1 MTFNQLAALRTAVGN
16 QIAACNMPTSLREI
30 PGLRSFRITPNPVR
44 GGRTVAEFDLA
55 GARQVQYTIYTTD
68 GRQLFASKP
77 RRVTGRTSFPLEGLE
92 NTGKGSLFVVF
103 RVDNGGFTQRLV
115 ME

>member
-1 MTFNQLAALRTAVGN
+1 MTFNQLPALRTAVAN

-44 GGRTVAEFDLA
+44 GGRAIAEFDLA
-55 GARQVQYTIYTTD
+55 SARQVRYMIYTTD

-77 RRVTGRTSFPLEGLE
+77 RRVAGRTTFPLEGLE
-92 NTGKGSLFVVF
+92 NTGKGTVFVVF